1 MGRCRGGSARGAAGA
16 QAPPTLAAPLEPP
29 LAPHEFSAINNREEG
44 AGVLPTEIED
54 EFRVEDEL
62 PAPPNVFS

>member
-1 MGRCRGGSARGAAGA
+1 MNFA
-16 QAPPTLAAPLEPP
+16 
-29 LAPHEFSAINNREEG
+29 AINNRKEG